1 MKRLSLFFAATLI
14 AAMSFAQSMTR
25 TVATVEKLWSY
36 PSPGAGVARQG
47 FGMDSALYYH
57 KHGDGVYKV
66 NSATATPELI
76 LSAAKSGISNPA
88 VAKDD
93 VGNIVV
99 FGAATFPTSAT
110 QDNFFY
116 VLPKGDT
123 IGTKSASPVLD
134 GFSRAD
140 FIAADGNLV
149 SAEGGHVYVTL
160 SNAQGCYD
168 VLFQNG
174 APVSVVKFAGMT
186 LSGTQSCVMM
196 KEGNLYLYTAA
207 GLGVYQYDGTTS
219 TAIAGLTDL
228 NNQCVGA
235 TKFYAAGKEF
245 YVYHTG
251 ANYTSQI
258 SVFNKTDGVFAQD
271 ATGGVNFI
279 LNNNTASAG
288 ALRGVWTNVEKIDDN
303 NYLLYAWHSHDGGA
317 VFKITVSQ
325 ASYCYIKQGNAGA
338 EWISMDAREGGYV
351 YEGIYMADSLYIN
364 GAADAEGA
372 TKFTRANI
380 NYTGEVAVNDTVRFI
395 YNDSTNAMS
404 VVLLGKYVPKMTFNV
419 KVPAGTLNCY
429 VAGNFTDPQWAIF
442 MPMTPVT
449 DSTFTLTVTGAG
461 VANAAA
467 VEYKYTCGTSWD
479 YVEKGPNG
487 EELNNRH
494 WAENDVVAS
503 WASMP
508 VVNVI
513 SYVLNDGVTN
523 AYGWVDKGE
532 MFDSFMSDAEALEG
546 YKTLDEFL
554 AMPEKLGDPGICK
567 YLNNP
572 EKAFADTV
580 KWGWLKSYI
589 EKVHIAQADEGAS
602 ALPAN
607 GAGAAWRYAI
617 GAFFIDGQ
625 RTGWPKSA
633 NFASCGVSTV
643 PAYQSTWKGGFDNES
658 ILRAGETFV
667 LNTPYKEGYTFDGWY
682 ASADFSGNKVISIND
697 STPTCTL
704 YAKWIEYIPTIAEA
718 LAADSAANVKLGG
731 VVTFVRGTKNVYVQD
746 ATGGVLLYTKTNAT
760 CQPGDFVVVTGKNDM
775 YGGAPEI
782 SSAEIVRSEAGH
794 ALPAEVT
801 TTIATLLSNPLKYFC
816 QRVYVEGVN
825 IAKYDSKGNAYVT
838 DGVDTVQ
845 CYYVTLDQTAFPV
858 GTKVN
863 LHLIAAYFNG
873 FQFVGPVSGV
883 EAASASGLDPFAY
896 PALGENGVYTLTNK
910 WLYTNVM
917 DNYSDNAP
925 GAPDQSRG
933 MVAKDGKMYF
943 INNKGGSAGVKGTGR
958 ILVVDGATGV
968 MLDPINIVDDH
979 LFETADSTGAY
990 SFSATLSFNDLK
1002 LDNAG
1007 HFLMG
1012 GCVSGRQPVQI
1023 YKLDIA
1029 TGVATE
1035 IINERLVDNEEWGQ
1049 QLDTATTKWRFDA
1062 FNVYGD
1068 VDGNAI
1074 IMAADAN
1081 SFYAYKWTIENG
1093 VAGRAERINCTPE
1106 PTDVSLI
1113 VKDGGLT
1120 VGAFG
1125 TAPQIFPVDFNYFY
1139 VDGWNTLPML
1149 FDMDGT
1155 LMEDFAT
1162 CPTGVAVPMAG
1173 ADTCTMNMGH
1183 NGLCEFQIGDE
1194 YFLVM
1199 AATNTVGKPTSAFVV
1214 YKFADAAKSFA
1225 EIEPMWYFPKAG
1237 MGAATNGCRTAVPS
1251 VEVNGTKATLYV
1263 YTNNNGYGVYEMT
1276 GKEGTG
1282 IKNIEGNAEVLK
1294 KVENGQVY
1302 IIKNGVTYTVL
1313 GTVVRK

>member
-1 MKRLSLFFAATLI
+1 MKRLSLFFAALLF

-25 TVATVEKLWSY
+25 TVATVEKIWSGEPLSWSTANTRQWAGY
-36 PSPGAGVARQG
+36 GDHVYWNDKALHAIVGTANGTAVDTILINDAIDGTAFCVDGAGNFIVEGPFPNTPTHLFLVKRADTTFVDVPITGLGRTDIITASGDVFSAQGGDVFVYGNSKDLLIVSIKNAGTANQVVTTKTIAITGSNVQNYVVA
-47 FGMDSALYYH
+47 
-57 KHGDGVYKV
+57 
-66 NSATATPELI
+66 
-76 LSAAKSGISNPA
+76 
-88 VAKDD
+88 
-93 VGNIVV
+93 
-99 FGAATFPTSAT
+99 
-110 QDNFFY
+110 
-116 VLPKGDT
+116 GDT
-123 IGTKSASPVLD
+123 AVQYVMRRSSGQT
-134 GFSRAD
+134 GFD
-140 FIAADGNLV
+140 KY
-149 SAEGGHVYVTL
+149 E
-160 SNAQGCYD
+160 
-168 VLFQNG
+168 NG
-174 APVSVVKFAGMT
+174 ANTGSIAGMT
-186 LSGTQSCVMM
+186 GYKHTTLSGALLNLAGNELAVYPVGTVNYSSEFSVVNLTTGELAMAKDAPTQTTFCANTTTRQNSTNVGVFVTAT
-196 KEGNLYLYTAA
+196 KINDNSAYIQVGN
-207 GLGVYQYDGTTS
+207 GSDGT
-219 TAIAGLTDL
+219 ALFKLT
-228 NNQCVGA
+228 V
-235 TKFYAAGKEF
+235 
-245 YVYHTG
+245 
-251 ANYTSQI
+251 
-258 SVFNKTDGVFAQD
+258 AQ
-271 ATGGVNFI
+271 V
-279 LNNNTASAG
+279 
-288 ALRGVWTNVEKIDDN
+288 
-303 NYLLYAWHSHDGGA
+303 
-317 VFKITVSQ
+317 
-325 ASYCYIKQGNAGA
+325 SYCYLKQGNEGA
-338 EWISMDAREGGYV
+338 EWTLMDATDNGFV
-351 YEGIYMADSLYIN
+351 YEGIYMADSMYIN
-364 GAADAEGA
+364 GAADATGA

-380 NYTGEVAVNDTVRFI
+380 NYTGDVAVNDTVRFI
-395 YNDSTNAMS
+395 YNDTANTMA

-442 MPMTPVT
+442 VPMTPVT
-449 DSTFTLTVTGAG
+449 DTTFTLTVTGAG

-467 VEYKYTCGTSWD
+467 VEYKYTCGNGYA
-479 YVEKGPNG
+479 YVEKGANG
-487 EELNNRH
+487 EEIANRH

-513 SYVLNDGVTN
+513 SYVLDGGVTN
-523 AYGWVDKGE
+523 DYGWFDKGE
-532 MFDSFMSDAEALEG
+532 MFDSFMSDSEAKAG
-546 YKTLDEFL
+546 YKTLDEYL
-554 AMPEKLGDPGICK
+554 AMPEKLGDPGICSS
-567 YLNNP
+567 LLTP
-572 EKAFADTV
+572 EKAFANTA

-589 EKVHIAQADEGAS
+589 EKVHAAQADEGAS
-602 ALPAN
+602 VLPEN

-658 ILRAGETFV
+658 ILRTGETFV

-682 ASADFSGNKVISIND
+682 ANADFSGAKVISIND

-704 YAKWIEYIPTIAEA
+704 YAKWVEYIPTVAEA
-718 LAADSAANVKLGG
+718 LAADSAATVKLGG

-746 ATGGVLLYTKTNAT
+746 ATGGVLLYTSANAT
-760 CQPGDFVVVTGKNDM
+760 CQAGDYVVVTGKNVM

-782 SSAEIVRSEAGH
+782 SNATIVRSEAGH

-801 TTIATLLSNPLKYFC
+801 TTIAALLANPLKYFC

-825 IAKYDSKGNAYVT
+825 IAKYDSKGNAFVT

-845 CYYVTLDQTAFPV
+845 CYYVTPDQNTFPV

-863 LHLIAAYFNG
+863 LHLIAAYYNG
-873 FQFVGPVSGV
+873 FQFVGPNTGI
-883 EAASASGLDPFAY
+883 EAAAAAGVDSYAY
-896 PALGENGVYTLTNK
+896 PALGDNGVYTLTNK
-910 WLYTNVM
+910 WIFSNVM

-925 GAPDQSRG
+925 SPADFARG

-943 INNKGGSAGVKGTGR
+943 INRSIGGFT
-958 ILVVDGATGV
+958 VVDGATGT
-968 MLDPINIVDDH
+968 MLDPIMITGDH
-979 LFETADSTGAY
+979 LFEAQDTTGAWG
-990 SFSATLSFNDLK
+990 SCVTLPFNDVK
-1002 LDNAG
+1002 LDQAG
-1007 HFLMG
+1007 NFLIG
-1012 GCVSGRQPVQI
+1012 ACVSSRNRVQI
-1023 YKLDIA
+1023 YKVDIT
-1029 TGVATE
+1029 TGAATE
-1035 IINERLVDNEEWGQ
+1035 LINERLIDNEEWGQ

-1068 VDGNAI
+1068 VNSNAI
-1074 IMAADAN
+1074 VMAADAN

-1093 VAGRAERINCTPE
+1093 VAGAAERINCTPE

-1120 VGAFG
+1120 CGAFG

-1162 CPTGVAVPMAG
+1162 CPTGVHVPMAG
-1173 ADTCTMNMGH
+1173 ADTCAMNTGH

-1199 AATNTVGKPTSAFVV
+1199 AATNTVGKPTSAFAV

-1225 EIEPMWYFPKAG
+1225 EIEPLWYFPKAG

-1251 VEVNGTKATLYV
+1251 VEVTGTKATIYV

-1276 GKEGTG
+1276 GKEGSG
-1282 IKNIEGNAEVLK
+1282 IKNIEGNVEVLK
-1294 KVENGQVY
+1294 KIENGQVY

-1313 GTVVRK
+1313 GTEVRK

>member
-1 MKRLSLFFAATLI
+1 
-14 AAMSFAQSMTR
+14 
-25 TVATVEKLWSY
+25 
-36 PSPGAGVARQG
+36 
-47 FGMDSALYYH
+47 MDSALYYH

-99 FGAATFPTSAT
+99 FGAAEFPTSAS

-123 IGTKSASPVLD
+123 TGLKSASPTLE

-207 GLGVYQYDGTTS
+207 GLGIYQYDGTTS
-219 TAIAGLTDL
+219 TAISGLTDL

-271 ATGGVNFI
+271 ANGGVNFI
-279 LNNNTASAG
+279 LNSNTSSVG

-317 VFKITVSQ
+317 VFKITISQ
-325 ASYCYIKQGNAGA
+325 ASYCYIKQGNTGA
-338 EWISMDAREGGYV
+338 EWISMDARDGGYV

-364 GAADAEGA
+364 GSAAEEGA
-372 TKFTRANI
+372 QKFTRANI
-380 NYTGEVAVNDTVRFI
+380 NYTGDVAVNDTVRFI
-395 YNDSTNAMS
+395 YNDSIGAMS

-429 VAGNFTDPQWAIF
+429 IAGNFTDPQWGSF
-442 MPMTPVT
+442 VLMTPVT

-461 VANAAA
+461 VANPSA
-467 VEYKYTCGTSWD
+467 VEYKYTCGKDWA
-479 YVEKGPNG
+479 YVEKDANG
-487 EELNNRH
+487 NEIGNRH

-503 WASMP
+503 WASVP

-513 SYVLNDGVTN
+513 SYVLDGGVTN
-523 AYGWVDKGE
+523 DYGWENKSE
-532 MFDSFMSDAEALEG
+532 MFASFMADAEALAG

-572 EKAFADTV
+572 EKAFANEA
-580 KWGWLKSYI
+580 KWGWLKTYI
-589 EKVHIAQADEGAS
+589 AKVHAAQADEGAS
-602 ALPAN
+602 ALPDN

-625 RTGWPKSA
+625 RATWPKSA
-633 NFASCGVSTV
+633 NFATCGVSTLA
-643 PAYQSTWKGGFDNES
+643 AYQSIWKGGFDNPS
-658 ILRAGETFV
+658 ILADGETWT
-667 LNTPYKEGYTFDGWY
+667 LTTPYKEGFTFDGWHVDSV
-682 ASADFSGNKVISIND
+682 AGAKVLSIND

-704 YAKWIEYIPTIAEA
+704 YAKWIEYIPTIEEA
-718 LAADSAANVKLGG
+718 LAADSASVVKLGG
-731 VVTFVRGTKNVYVQD
+731 VVTFIRGTKNVYVQD
-746 ATGGVLLYTKTNAT
+746 ATGGVLLYTKSNAT
-760 CQPGDFVVVTGKNDM
+760 CQVGDFVVVTGNNIM

-782 SSAEIVRSEAGH
+782 GSAEILR
-794 ALPAEVT
+794 AEVGHDMPGEIT
-801 TTIATLLSNPLKYFC
+801 TTIATLVANPLKYFC
-816 QRVYVEGVN
+816 QRVKVEGVY
-825 IAKYDSKGNAYVT
+825 IAKYDSKGNVFVT
-838 DGVDTVQ
+838 DNVDTVQ
-845 CYYVTLDQTAFPV
+845 CYYVTPNQTAFPV
-858 GTKVN
+858 GAKVN
-863 LHLIAAYFNG
+863 LHLIASYFNG
-873 FQFVGPVSGV
+873 FQFVGPNDGI
-883 EAASASGLDPFAY
+883 EIASAAGVDPYQY
-896 PALGENGVYTLTNK
+896 PALGENGEYTLTSK
-910 WLYTNVM
+910 WLYTTVM
-917 DNYSDNAP
+917 DNFSDNAP
-925 GAPDQSRG
+925 GAADQSRG

-943 INNKGGSAGVKGTGR
+943 INNMGGSSGVKGTGR
-958 ILVVDGATGV
+958 FIVVDGATGT
-968 MLDPINIVDDH
+968 MLDPINIVDNH
-979 LFETADSTGAY
+979 LFETQDSTGAY
-990 SFSATLSFNDLK
+990 KFSATLSFNDVK

-1007 HFLMG
+1007 HFLIG
-1012 GCVSGRQPVQI
+1012 GCISSTNTFQI
-1023 YKLDIA
+1023 YKVDIA
-1029 TGVATE
+1029 TGAATE
-1035 IINERLVDNEEWGQ
+1035 LISERLIDNEEWGQ
-1049 QLDTATTKWRFDA
+1049 QLDTASTKYRFDA

-1068 VDGNAI
+1068 VDSKAI
-1074 IMAADAN
+1074 VMAADAN
-1081 SFYAYKWTIENG
+1081 SFYVYKWTIEGG
-1093 VAGRAERINCTPE
+1093 VAGKAERINCTPDPLFDE
-1106 PTDVSLI
+1106 SLLI
-1113 VKDGGLT
+1113 KDGALN
-1120 VGAFG
+1120 VEIFG
-1125 TAPQIFPVDFNYFY
+1125 TAPQIFPVDFNFFY
-1139 VDGWNTLPML
+1139 VDGWYTLPML
-1149 FDMDGT
+1149 YDMDGN
-1155 LMEDFAT
+1155 LAEDFIS
-1162 CPTGVAVPMAG
+1162 CPTGVNIPMAG
-1173 ADTCTMNMGH
+1173 DTCTMNTGH

-1199 AATNTVGKPTSAFVV
+1199 AATNTATNPASAFAI
-1214 YKFADAAKSFA
+1214 YKFADASKSF
-1225 EIEPMWYFPKAG
+1225 EGLTPMWFFPKAG
-1237 MGAATNGCRTAVPS
+1237 MGSLTNGCRTAVPS
-1251 VEVNGTKATLYV
+1251 VEVDGTKATIYV
-1263 YTNNNGYGVYEMT
+1263 YTHNNGYGVYEMT
-1276 GKEGTG
+1276 GLPSGLNNVNDDVKAVK
-1282 IKNIEGNAEVLK
+1282 II
-1294 KVENGQVY
+1294 ENGQVY
-1302 IIKNGVTYTVL
+1302 IIRNGVRYTVL
-1313 GTVVRK
+1313 GAQVK